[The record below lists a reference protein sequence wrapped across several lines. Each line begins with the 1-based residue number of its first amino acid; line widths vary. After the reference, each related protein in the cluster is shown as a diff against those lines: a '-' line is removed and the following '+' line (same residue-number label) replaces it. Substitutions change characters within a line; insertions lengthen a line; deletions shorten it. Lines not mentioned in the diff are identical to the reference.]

1 MSEKND
7 DRISNDLLYEILKS
21 IQEQVS
27 FIREDVDLIKGRIS
41 SVERRMGDVLAE
53 VGRSNERMDR
63 IDLEIRSIR
72 RQTQTEDAII
82 PDA

>member
-1 MSEKND
+1 MAEE
-7 DRISNDLLYEILKS
+7 RISNEMIYNVLRS

-27 FIREDVDLIKGRIS
+27 IIRDDVDAIKSRMS

-72 RQTQTEDAII
+72 RREQVEDALIT
-82 PDA
+82 DA